1 MVDDAQTHLLPIDR
15 DALDG
20 VAKLHGLA
28 TSDEL
33 IGILKPHVERAESL
47 FNSLAPDREGRL
59 SNDPDILVEELKQ
72 IGFADPDVLFVGSR
86 IGVRE
91 GAIASLSGCEDRVRG
106 DAPPLLRE
114 IASGPDPTGL
124 STG

>member
-86 IGVRE
+86 IGVR
-91 GAIASLSGCEDRVRG
+91 GRRDRFALRVRT
-106 DAPPLLRE
+106 AFEAMLLPLLRE